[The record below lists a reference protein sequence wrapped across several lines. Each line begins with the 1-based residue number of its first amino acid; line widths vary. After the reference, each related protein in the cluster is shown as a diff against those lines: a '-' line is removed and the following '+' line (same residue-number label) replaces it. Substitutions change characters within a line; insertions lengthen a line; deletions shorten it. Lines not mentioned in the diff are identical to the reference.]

1 MNRTSARAPSPAGHD
16 GARPANV
23 SDGARP
29 ANVSDDARPA
39 NVRDG
44 ARPANVRDGARPATV
59 RLLAL
64 DIDGTL
70 IGDDLR
76 LRPRTIAAV
85 RAATEAGVAVVLATG
100 RMATSALPFA
110 RQLGLRTPIIALQGA
125 VVREQP
131 EPGSRS
137 AGRLLVHR
145 PLDAAVARD
154 VLAWCA
160 AHGLQ
165 GHVNYLEK
173 MVVPV
178 DDPRAED
185 YSRFRFGRVVL
196 VPDLVAWVRRPITKV
211 IAVGEAGRPSA
222 LLAAA
227 EADFA
232 GRTRPTVSHPMFLE
246 FLAPG
251 VSKAGAMRWLAR
263 RLGIDP
269 ADTMAIGDQ
278 LNDLEMI
285 AEAGIGVAMPTA
297 PTSVLAA
304 ALVVAP
310 PVDEEGAAQVIE
322 ELVLG
327 RIPGPGIRSAV
338 VRRG

>member
-1 MNRTSARAPSPAGHD
+1 MSAIRAPASASAAGSGD
-16 GARPANV
+16 GARP
-23 SDGARP
+23 GR
-29 ANVSDDARPA
+29 
-39 NVRDG
+39 
-44 ARPANVRDGARPATV
+44 V

-85 RAATEAGVAVVLATG
+85 RAATEVGVAVVLATG

-110 RQLGLRTPIIALQGA
+110 RQLGIRTPIIALQGA

-131 EPGSRS
+131 EPGARG

-154 VLAWCA
+154 VLAWCP

-165 GHVNYLEK
+165 GHVNYLER
-173 MVVPV
+173 MVLPV

-185 YSRFRFGRVVL
+185 YSRFRFGRVVV
-196 VPDLVAWVRRPITKV
+196 VPDLIAWVRHPITKV
-211 IAVGEAGRPSA
+211 IAVGEAGRPSG

-232 GRTRPTVSHPMFLE
+232 SRARPTVSHPMFLE

-251 VSKAGAMRWLAR
+251 VSKAWAMRWLAR
-263 RLGIDP
+263 RLGIDLG
-269 ADTMAIGDQ
+269 ATMAIGDQ

-297 PTSVLAA
+297 PAVVRAA
-304 ALVVAP
+304 ARVVAP
-310 PVDEEGAAQVIE
+310 PVTEEGAAQVIE

-327 RIPGPGIRSAV
+327 RARLASATMAKPRASSGPHPP
-338 VRRG
+338 RGDDDGCATDR

>member
-1 MNRTSARAPSPAGHD
+1 MNADRAFAAAAATRGRGDAGSS
-16 GARPANV
+16 R
-23 SDGARP
+23 
-29 ANVSDDARPA
+29 
-39 NVRDG
+39 
-44 ARPANVRDGARPATV
+44 V

-70 IGDDLR
+70 IGDDLG

-85 RAATEAGVAVVLATG
+85 RAASAAGVAVVLATG

-131 EPGSRS
+131 EPGARS

-160 AHGLQ
+160 ANGLQ

-178 DDPRAED
+178 DDPRADD
-185 YSRFRFGRVVL
+185 YSRFRFGRVVI
-196 VPDLVAWVRRPITKV
+196 VPDLVAWIRRPITKV

-222 LLAAA
+222 LVRAA

-232 GRTRPTVSHPMFLE
+232 GRSRPTVSHPMFLE

-251 VSKAGAMRWLAR
+251 VSKAWAMHWLAR
-263 RLGIDP
+263 RLGIRRE
-269 ADTMAIGDQ
+269 DTMAIGDQ

-297 PTSVLAA
+297 PASVRDAA
-304 ALVVAP
+304 RLVAP
-310 PVDEEGAAQVIE
+310 PVEEEGAAQVIE
-322 ELVLG
+322 EVVLG
-327 RIPGPGIRSAV
+327 RARVAEIREAVAPGG
-338 VRRG
+338 

>member
-1 MNRTSARAPSPAGHD
+1 MNGNRTSGRVAARAREH
-16 GARPANV
+16 
-23 SDGARP
+23 
-29 ANVSDDARPA
+29 
-39 NVRDG
+39 
-44 ARPANVRDGARPATV
+44 ATPGRV

-85 RAATEAGVAVVLATG
+85 RAASAAGVTVVLATG

-110 RQLGLRTPIIALQGA
+110 RQLGLGTPIIALQGA
-125 VVREQP
+125 VIREQP
-131 EPGSRS
+131 APGARS

-145 PLDAAVARD
+145 PLAAAVARD

-160 AHGLQ
+160 AHELH

-173 MVVPV
+173 MVVPA

-185 YSRFRFGRVVL
+185 YSRFRFGGVVV
-196 VPDLVAWVRRPITKV
+196 VPDLAAWIRRPITKV
-211 IAVGEAGRPSA
+211 IAVGEVGRPSA
-222 LLAAA
+222 LVRAA

-251 VSKAGAMRWLAR
+251 VSKAWAMHWLAR
-263 RLGIDP
+263 RLDIDP

-285 AEAGIGVAMPTA
+285 ADAGIGVAMPTA
-297 PTSVLAA
+297 PASVRAA
-304 ALVVAP
+304 ARVVAS
-310 PVDEEGAAQVIE
+310 PVNEEGAAQAIE
-322 ELVLG
+322 EFVLG
-327 RIPGPGIRSAV
+327 QPPACGIRGAV
-338 VRRG
+338 VEGG